1 MSESRLPPGTTT
13 RVTLLTHIARKIK
26 NRWRGLVQSYG
37 PERLKR
43 RMWNREYAGGSWA
56 GLESM
61 VGDCLYRHVEEH
73 ARGGDILD
81 LGCGPGAT
89 ANELDAASYRSYT
102 GVDISDVAI
111 GKARARTVGTPRA
124 AKNRYFQAD
133 ILMYQPDQS
142 YDVIV
147 FGDSLYYLAHHQ
159 IHGALSRYA
168 GHLKKD
174 GVFVIRLYGYERVAD
189 LIRRNLDV
197 VERHL
202 YHGAQ
207 ISVLVVRPPT
217 AGT

>member
-1 MSESRLPPGTTT
+1 M
-13 RVTLLTHIARKIK
+13 RVTPVAHITRKLK
-26 NRWRGLVQSYG
+26 NRLRGLVQSYG

-43 RMWNREYAGGSWA
+43 RVWNREYAGGDWA

-89 ANELDAASYRSYT
+89 ANELDEAAYRSYT
-102 GVDISDVAI
+102 GVDISDVAV
-111 GKARARTVGTPRA
+111 GKARARTGGTPRA
-124 AKNRYFQAD
+124 AKNRYVQAD
-133 ILMYQPDQS
+133 ILTYQPDQG
-142 YDVIV
+142 YDVII

-159 IHGALSRYA
+159 IHGALLRYA
-168 GHLKKD
+168 GHLKRD
-174 GVFVIRLYGYERVAD
+174 GVFVVRLYGYERVAD
-189 LIRRNLDV
+189 LIRRNFDV

-202 YHGAQ
+202 YHDAQ
-207 ISVLVVRPPT
+207 ISVLVFRPRT